1 MILPGFAARDV
12 ETEPGVRIRAQVAG
26 TGPPVLLLH
35 GWPQTSA
42 MWHAVAPG
50 LARDHT
56 VVAADLRG
64 YGESL
69 APAGARF
76 DKRAM
81 AGDQLAVMAALGHE
95 RFAVVGHD
103 RGARCAYRLALD
115 HPGAVSALA
124 VLDVLPTGD
133 VFAAVDAAFALSAWH
148 WFFLAQPGGVPER
161 MILADPDA
169 FFARW
174 VPDPVPHREAWRRPE
189 VVAAM
194 CADYRAGAT
203 VDAADDAADRD
214 RRRIACPTLVLWGGS
229 GPLGRA
235 PDVLGTW
242 RRWAPDATG
251 RALACGH
258 HPAEERP
265 EETLEELHRFLGR
278 ELLAC

>member
-1 MILPGFAARDV
+1 MTLPGFAPSDV
-12 ETEPGVRIRAQVAG
+12 ETEPGVRIRIHVAG
-26 TGPPVLLLH
+26 SGPPVLLLH

-42 MWHAVAPG
+42 MWHAVAPD

-64 YGESL
+64 YGAST
-69 APAGARF
+69 APATARF

-81 AGDQLAVMAALGHE
+81 ARDQIAVMAALGHE
-95 RFAVVGHD
+95 RFTVVGHD

-115 HPGAVSALA
+115 HPGAVAALA

-133 VFAAVDAAFALSAWH
+133 VVATVDASFALAAWH
-148 WFFLAQPGGVPER
+148 WFFLAQPGGVPGR

-169 FFARW
+169 FFARH
-174 VPDPVPHREAWRRPE
+174 VPDPAPYREAWRRPE

-194 CADYRAGAT
+194 CADYRAGVT
-203 VDAADDAADRD
+203 ADVAHDEADRD
-214 RRRIACPTLVLWGGS
+214 RRAIACPTLVLWGET

-235 PDVLGTW
+235 PDPLGTW
-242 RRWAPDATG
+242 QRWAPAATG

-258 HPAEERP
+258 HVAEERP
-265 EETLEELHRFLGR
+265 AETLAALR
-278 ELLAC
+278 ELLDR

>member
-1 MILPGFAARDV
+1 MTLPGFAPRDV
-12 ETEPGVRIRAQVAG
+12 PTESGVRIRVHTAG
-26 TGPPVLLLH
+26 DGPPVLLLH

-42 MWHAVAPG
+42 MWHTVAPD

-64 YGESL
+64 YGAST
-69 APAGARF
+69 ASATARF

-81 AGDQLAVMAALGHE
+81 AGDQVAVMAALGHE

-115 HPGAVSALA
+115 HPEVVTALA

-133 VFAAVDAAFALSAWH
+133 VLAAVDAAFALAAWH

-169 FFARW
+169 FFARH
-174 VPDPVPHREAWRRPE
+174 VPDPEPYRDAWRRPE

-194 CADYRAGAT
+194 CADYRAGVT
-203 VDAADDAADRD
+203 DDAAHDEADRG
-214 RRRIACPTLVLWGGS
+214 RRAIACPTLVLWGRT

-235 PDVLGTW
+235 PDPLGTW
-242 RRWAPDATG
+242 RRWAPAATG
-251 RALACGH
+251 RALDCGH
-258 HPAEERP
+258 HVAEERP
-265 EETLEELHRFLGR
+265 AETLAALR
-278 ELLAC
+278 ELLDR